1 MGDFIKLEVW
11 QRAHKLAIRIYRLTQ
26 HFPRAEDWALTS
38 QLRRSAISIPSNVAE
53 GCGRNADSEMRRFL
67 KIALG
72 SAFELHYQLLL
83 ARDLTYLP
91 APQANEAIEE
101 ILRIRGMLYSLTQRL
116 NARRAKP
123 SSVDSL

>member
-11 QRAHKLAIRIYRLTQ
+11 QRAHQLVIRIYQLTQ
-26 HFPRAEDWALTS
+26 QFPRAEDWGLTS
-38 QLRRSAISIPSNVAE
+38 QLRRSAMSIPSNVAE

-72 SAFELHYQLLL
+72 SAFELHYQVLL

-91 APQANEAIEE
+91 APEADELIEE
-101 ILRIRGMLYSLTQRL
+101 ILRIRAMLYSLAQRL
-116 NARRAKP
+116 RPRPA
-123 SSVDSL
+123 